1 MDMHHPFGFDWGDL
15 VAIFTLVGVV
25 ATYVNLGISHTAK
38 DSNRSD
44 FEKLNA
50 SIAKLN
56 ETMVKVN
63 MVLDGLKADRES
75 TNRRLDKIEETAD
88 RHDIQLARIE
98 EHVMTKETKINEN
111 S

>member
-25 ATYVNLGISHTAK
+25 ATYANFAISHAAK
-38 DSNRSD
+38 NSNRAD
-44 FEKLNA
+44 FEHLIA

-63 MVLDGLKADRES
+63 VVLDSLKADRES
-75 TNRRLDKIEETAD
+75 TNRRLDKIEATAD

-98 EHVMTKETKINEN
+98 EHVMTKEDKNW
-111 S
+111 

>member
-1 MDMHHPFGFDWGDL
+1 MDIHHPFGFDWGDL

-25 ATYVNLGISHTAK
+25 ATYANFAISHAAK

-44 FEKLNA
+44 FEQLTA

-63 MVLDGLKADRES
+63 VVLDSLKADRES
-75 TNRRLDKIEETAD
+75 TNRRLDKIEATSD

-98 EHVMTKETKINEN
+98 EHVMTKQEEK
-111 S
+111 

>member
-1 MDMHHPFGFDWGDL
+1 MDIHHPFGFDWGDL

-38 DSNRSD
+38 DSNRSE
-44 FEKLNA
+44 FEQLTS

-63 MVLDGLKADRES
+63 MVLDSLKADRES
-75 TNRRLDKIEETAD
+75 TNRRLDKVEATAD

-98 EHVMTKETKINEN
+98 EHVMTKGEN
-111 S
+111 SNEDS

>member
-1 MDMHHPFGFDWGDL
+1 MDMHHPFGFEWGDL

-38 DSNRSD
+38 DSNRAE
-44 FEKLNA
+44 FEQLTD
-50 SIAKLN
+50 SIAQLN

-63 MVLDGLKADRES
+63 MVLDSLKADRES
-75 TNRRLDKIEETAD
+75 TNRRLDKIEATSD

-98 EHVMTKETKINEN
+98 EHVMTKDNK
-111 S
+111 

>member
-1 MDMHHPFGFDWGDL
+1 MDIHHPFGFDWGDL

-25 ATYVNLGISHTAK
+25 ATYANFAISHAAM

-44 FEKLNA
+44 FEQLTA

-63 MVLDGLKADRES
+63 VVLDSLKADRES
-75 TNRRLDKIEETAD
+75 TNRRLDKIEATSD

-98 EHVMTKETKINEN
+98 EHVMTKQEEK
-111 S
+111 

>member
-1 MDMHHPFGFDWGDL
+1 M
-15 VAIFTLVGVV
+15 AIFTLVGVV
-25 ATYVNLGISHTAK
+25 ATYANLAISHTAK
-38 DSNRSD
+38 DSNRSE
-44 FEKLNA
+44 FEQLTA

-75 TNRRLDKIEETAD
+75 TNRRLDKIEATAD

-98 EHVMTKETKINEN
+98 EHVLTKGDK
-111 S
+111 

>member
-1 MDMHHPFGFDWGDL
+1 MDIHHPFGFDWGDL

-25 ATYVNLGISHTAK
+25 ATYANFAISHAAK

-44 FEKLNA
+44 FEQLTA

-63 MVLDGLKADRES
+63 VVLDSLKADRES
-75 TNRRLDKIEETAD
+75 TNRRLDKFEATTD

-98 EHVMTKETKINEN
+98 EHVMTKQEEK
-111 S
+111 

>member
-1 MDMHHPFGFDWGDL
+1 MDIHHPFGFDWGDL

-25 ATYVNLGISHTAK
+25 ATYANFAISHAAK

-44 FEKLNA
+44 FEQLTA

-63 MVLDGLKADRES
+63 AVLDSLKADRES
-75 TNRRLDKIEETAD
+75 ANRRLDKIEATAD
-88 RHDIQLARIE
+88 RHDIKLARIE
-98 EHVMTKETKINEN
+98 EHVMTQDSK
-111 S
+111 

>member
-1 MDMHHPFGFDWGDL
+1 MDIHHPFGFDWGDL

-25 ATYVNLGISHTAK
+25 ATYANFAISHAAK
-38 DSNRSD
+38 DSNRAD
-44 FEKLNA
+44 FEQLTA

-63 MVLDGLKADRES
+63 AVLDGLKSDRES
-75 TNRRLDKIEETAD
+75 TNRRLDKIEATTD

-98 EHVMTKETKINEN
+98 EHVMTNEN
-111 S
+111 KQQ

>member
-1 MDMHHPFGFDWGDL
+1 MDIHHPFGFDWGDL

-25 ATYVNLGISHTAK
+25 ATYANLAISHTAK
-38 DSNRSD
+38 DSNRAE
-44 FEKLNA
+44 FEQLTS

-63 MVLDGLKADRES
+63 MVLDSLKADRES
-75 TNRRLDKIEETAD
+75 TNRRLDKIEATSD

-98 EHVMTKETKINEN
+98 EHVMTKDNK
-111 S
+111 

>member
-1 MDMHHPFGFDWGDL
+1 MDIHHPFGFDWGDL

-25 ATYVNLGISHTAK
+25 ATYANLAISHTAK
-38 DSNRSD
+38 DSSRSE
-44 FEKLNA
+44 FEQLTS

-63 MVLDGLKADRES
+63 MVLESLKADRES
-75 TNRRLDKIEETAD
+75 TNRRLDKIESTAD

-98 EHVMTKETKINEN
+98 ERVMIQEDKHK
-111 S
+111 

>member
-1 MDMHHPFGFDWGDL
+1 MDIHHPFGFDWSDL

-25 ATYVNLGISHTAK
+25 ATYANFAISHAAK

-44 FEKLNA
+44 FEQFTA

-63 MVLDGLKADRES
+63 VVLDSLKADRES
-75 TNRRLDKIEETAD
+75 TNRRLDKIEATSD

-98 EHVMTKETKINEN
+98 EHVMTKQEEK
-111 S
+111 